1 MRKIILIQFLFL
13 VSCLTG
19 NYLMAQE
26 NDDDFYI
33 VTLQLNEVNLV
44 KNRSWFALRDVEI
57 ISQTDSTAIVNFRN
71 RENYWSY
78 IRHQID
84 FRNYHHFLKVPDIT
98 ELTDPFPRRQVRI
111 ANHPYFDIY
120 SNASRGRT
128 RTPKDIPKRENASDL
143 GLGVVA
149 SYRMQWY
156 DNELMWHFKRVATFS
171 LDLELLIGDWTVTGN
186 MAWGGGYLYDSL
198 SALGWDW
205 QPYTKVSTSTKGIF
219 LSRTSVVKS
228 YGKFSP
234 FIGLQSMGIKL
245 KPQFY
250 MITPDGLENIIT
262 SPNSYTIGLH
272 YELLSEGGIFSDMLH
287 TESGLRVCYSYTFLG
302 FENIRGYMH
311 QLTIGLA
318 LKYRQA
324 NVKQ

>member
-26 NDDDFYI
+26 NDDDYYI

-44 KNRSWFALRDVEI
+44 KNRSWFALRDVKI

-78 IRHQID
+78 IRHQFD
-84 FRNYHHFLKVPDIT
+84 FEKKAPDLT
-98 ELTDPFPRRQVRI
+98 ELTDPLPRRQVRD
-111 ANHPYFDIY
+111 ANLPYYDIQ
-120 SNASRGRT
+120 SSSSRGSQ
-128 RTPKDIPKRENASDL
+128 RTPRTKPSRETASDL
-143 GLGVVA
+143 GLGVGA

-198 SALGWDW
+198 SILGWEW
-205 QPYTKVSTSTKGIF
+205 LPYTKVSTSTKGIF
-219 LSRTSVVKS
+219 LSRTSAFKS

-234 FIGLQSMGIKL
+234 FIGLQRMDIKL

-250 MITPDGLENIIT
+250 MITPVGLENIIT

-287 TESGLRVCYSYTFLG
+287 TESGLRVSYSYTFLG
-302 FENIRGYMH
+302 FKNIRGYMH
-311 QLTIGLA
+311 QLTIGLTR
-318 LKYRQA
+318 KYRQA
-324 NVKQ
+324 NAKQ